1 MKAKLS
7 SLLLLATV
15 CGSVTALSQ
24 TESTSFVIGNDTYYL
39 HKIAYHDLS
48 SDNPEIGVWN
58 QNIVA
63 DKQYVYLADH
73 SDNSNTHLT
82 IKRFNALTG
91 TDADNIVI
99 SEQDIKEYWI
109 DELTDEERCF
119 YLVDCHD
126 DEHFILFINPP
137 FEGYKY
143 PFEFYFYLIDKNGSI
158 ECEFLAKGVPNDS
171 TFPNKEISEFGI
183 PEIIGNPTTGNFEIL
198 LPLVDDLA
206 HMTIAHYYFE
216 NKRQKSYTAEFYDYI
231 NNYTKPSVYI
241 IDDSFM
247 LIDDISIYPSL
258 YAYTFS
264 PNRCFGE
271 LTDNHINA
279 HGCDWFDFDG
289 HRLLYSGDIEYSE
302 NDPKNATTQFNIGL
316 WDKTMSRAST
326 ISFDNYAPLT
336 TLNFGKSSIN
346 LNEQFPYTYRQF
358 MAVSDY
364 GNTTKHL
371 HFYVPGEFLA
381 TYQLNKYERP
391 TDVENIINIA
401 DNHTVSYRISDKNI
415 IFDCPVADV
424 SAFNMT
430 GHQIFHSTTPV
441 KSINFANFVKGTYI
455 IATPYKSF
463 KILL

>member
-1 MKAKLS
+1 M
-7 SLLLLATV
+7 
-15 CGSVTALSQ
+15 
-24 TESTSFVIGNDTYYL
+24 
-39 HKIAYHDLS
+39 
-48 SDNPEIGVWN
+48 
-58 QNIVA
+58 
-63 DKQYVYLADH
+63 
-73 SDNSNTHLT
+73 
-82 IKRFNALTG
+82 
-91 TDADNIVI
+91 
-99 SEQDIKEYWI
+99 
-109 DELTDEERCF
+109 
-119 YLVDCHD
+119 
-126 DEHFILFINPP
+126 
-137 FEGYKY
+137 
-143 PFEFYFYLIDKNGSI
+143 
-158 ECEFLAKGVPNDS
+158 AKGVPNDS

-231 NNYTKPSVYI
+231 NNYTKPSVNI

-264 PNRCFGE
+264 PNQCFGE
-271 LTDNHINA
+271 LTDIHINA

-316 WDKTMSRAST
+316 WDKTMSRASS

-401 DNHTVSYRISDKNI
+401 DNHTVSYRISDKNM

-424 SAFNMT
+424 SVFNMT